1 MLLGSWRGY
10 YGSRPQARVGDIL
23 NVSEEDRVR
32 LAYSRRRGD
41 SLTYSLFTPGQL
53 YITQSLEREIIRTF
67 RRYGLYPL
75 QDKKVLEVGCGTG
88 WALRELLALGARPEN
103 LAGVDL
109 LDYAVKEAERL
120 SPKMDLRC
128 INAEN
133 LPFQD
138 EAFDM
143 VMQFTTFTSI
153 LDHGV
158 KEKIAGE
165 VLRVLSLSGIVL
177 WYDYFVSKP
186 TNADVKG
193 IGRREILRLFPNC
206 RFDFRRA
213 TLAPPITRA
222 IAPYSFLLC
231 YLLDKIPWL
240 RTHYLVVIKKGSSPK
255 ELVGS

>member
-1 MLLGSWRGY
+1 
-10 YGSRPQARVGDIL
+10 L
-23 NVSEEDRVR
+23 NVFEENRVR
-32 LAYSRRRGD
+32 SAYSRRHADG
-41 SLTYSLFTPGQL
+41 LTYSLFTPGQL
-53 YITQSLEREIIRTF
+53 YITQNLEREIIKTF
-67 RRYGLYPL
+67 RRCGFYPL
-75 QDKKVLEVGCGTG
+75 QNKKVLEVGCGAG
-88 WALRELLALGARPEN
+88 WVLRELLALGARPEN

-109 LDYAVKEAERL
+109 LDYAVEEAIRL

-128 INAEN
+128 VNAEN

-158 KEKIAGE
+158 KKRIAGE
-165 VLRVLSLSGIVL
+165 VLRVLSVSGIVL

-186 TNADVKG
+186 TNPDVKG
-193 IGRREILRLFPNC
+193 IGRREIIRLFPNC
-206 RFDFRRA
+206 SFDFRKV

-222 IAPYSFLLC
+222 IAPHSFLLC

-240 RTHYLVVIKKGSSPK
+240 RTHYLVVIKKRMRCRMAGGR
-255 ELVGS
+255 E

>member
-1 MLLGSWRGY
+1 MPLGSWQGY
-10 YGSRPQARVGDIL
+10 CGSRPQARFGDIL
-23 NVSEEDRVR
+23 NVSEESRVR
-32 LAYSRRRGD
+32 LAYSRRHADGV
-41 SLTYSLFTPGQL
+41 TYSLFTPGQL
-53 YITQSLEREIIRTF
+53 YITQNLEREMIRTF
-67 RRYGLYPL
+67 RRYGFYPL

-88 WALRELLALGARPEN
+88 WALRELICVGATPEN

-109 LDYAVKEAERL
+109 LDYAVEEAKRL

-128 INAEN
+128 VNAEN

-138 EAFDM
+138 AAFDM

-153 LDHGV
+153 LDEDV
-158 KEKIAGE
+158 KKRIAE
-165 VLRVLSLSGIVL
+165 EMLRVITPSGVVL

-186 TNADVKG
+186 TNPDVKG
-193 IGRREILRLFPNC
+193 IGRREIVRLFPNC
-206 RFDFRRA
+206 SFDFRKV

-255 ELVGS
+255 ELLGS